1 MQNSWKAKAI
11 SNAGLIKE
19 LHEYGI
25 IKSKPVEHAMRAT
38 DRGKY
43 CRSTQDAYVDS
54 PQSIGHNVTI
64 SAPHMHAYC
73 LELMKDHLK
82 PGAKVLDVGS
92 GSGYLSACL
101 ARMVGPKGKVVGI
114 DVIPELVE
122 FAIKNVKNDD
132 PTLLSEGL
140 IEFKVKDGWKGDPDN
155 APFDS
160 IHVGAAA
167 ATVPEAL
174 LQQLKDGG
182 RLVIPEGTSS
192 QSLNVYDKIG
202 SEIKMTQMMGVRYVP
217 LVKTE

>member
-1 MQNSWKAKAI
+1 M
-11 SNAGLIKE
+11 
-19 LHEYGI
+19 
-25 IKSKPVEHAMRAT
+25 KST

-43 CRSTQDAYVDS
+43 CRFAQDAYFDS
-54 PQSIGHNVTI
+54 PQLIGHNVTI

-73 LELMKDHLK
+73 LELLKDFLK
-82 PGAKVLDVGS
+82 PGARVLDVGS
-92 GSGYLSACL
+92 GSGYLTACL

-122 FAIKNVKNDD
+122 FSKNNVNNDD
-132 PTLLSEGL
+132 FKLLSEGQ

-155 APFDS
+155 APFDC

-167 ATVPEAL
+167 ATVPKPL

-182 RLVIPEGTSS
+182 RLVIPEGTEN